1 MRARQTLR
9 WVLLGA
15 GSAFGLMSVAN
26 ADPQHGWCNGVGNPH
41 KSSSCSSSVP
51 TWTPPTDA
59 KPPVTQQG
67 PSTGGPATQTQP
79 QIPAT
84 TAPYVPKRPP
94 TSRHPAVIV
103 QPPLVQPPVTQ
114 QAPVA
119 QPPAQQPPVVQPV
132 LQPPLVQPPVT
143 QQAPVAQPPAQQPPV
158 VQPVLQPPLVQPPVT
173 QQAPVAQPPAQQPPV
188 VQPVL
193 QPPLVQPPVTQ
204 QAPVAQPPA
213 QQPPVVQPINV
224 PPLSVPGGGQGPV
237 IGDTGVIVTITGPGG
252 NKVPPVIA
260 RPRPRPPTHSR
271 PAIPSGSLPPGS
283 DPKPVVVLRPLDPPV
298 FETVSGGRGPV
309 VQPPVT
315 TNELQAVQG
324 KGPAGLRPPLTD
336 ALDPNLYVPLQSG
349 RHPAHDLPAFHTPK
363 GAARCLFS
371 GYGRRYWIDANG
383 QRHETGVE
391 ASLRGFGPIMRDV
404 PAFTHH
410 SAGCVLLVFR
420 REDWQDKE

>member
-1 MRARQTLR
+1 M
-9 WVLLGA
+9 
-15 GSAFGLMSVAN
+15 
-26 ADPQHGWCNGVGNPH
+26 
-41 KSSSCSSSVP
+41 
-51 TWTPPTDA
+51 
-59 KPPVTQQG
+59 TQQG
-67 PSTGGPATQTQP
+67 PSTTGSGTQTPP
-79 QIPAT
+79 QIPVST
-84 TAPYVPKRPP
+84 FLYVPKRPP
-94 TSRHPAVIV
+94 DSRHPAVIV
-103 QPPLVQPPVTQ
+103 QPPVTQ
-114 QAPVA
+114 QPPLAQPPLQQPPVA
-119 QPPAQQPPVVQPV
+119 QPV
-132 LQPPLVQPPVT
+132 LEPPL
-143 QQAPVAQPPAQQPPV
+143 AQPKM
-158 VQPVLQPPLVQPPVT
+158 
-173 QQAPVAQPPAQQPPV
+173 
-188 VQPVL
+188 
-193 QPPLVQPPVTQ
+193 
-204 QAPVAQPPA
+204 
-213 QQPPVVQPINV
+213 VQPINV
-224 PPLSVPGGGQGPV
+224 PPLSVPDGGQGPV

-260 RPRPRPPTHSR
+260 RPRPRPPTHWR
-271 PAIPSGSLPPGS
+271 PPIPSGSLPPGS

-298 FETVSGGRGPV
+298 FETVSGGGGPV